1 MIRFGV
7 IGAGRIARVFCDAV
21 NGIKGNLYA
30 IASRD
35 LAKAAEYME
44 TFGFEE
50 AYDSYELMMN
60 DPNVDCVYIA
70 TPHGLHYEHMMLAL
84 SHRKHVICEKPFTLN
99 EKEALE
105 VFELANKNK
114 CFVMEAMWTRFL
126 PTTIEVEKLVKE
138 GIIGDIE
145 KIDVSFG
152 FDVGPRRVGRLF
164 DPLMGGGA
172 LLDLGVYPLT
182 FAHIFLGSPTSFETK
197 ADLSYNS
204 FDLSNESTF
213 YYPKAKA
220 HISSRLD
227 QDLENSGNIYGTK
240 GYIKV
245 DHFWQ
250 TDKAFIFNNEH
261 QLIKEISYPHQ
272 INGFE
277 YEISAAISCM
287 EKKMLECPQ
296 MPHSITLEIM
306 RQMDMLRREWNLQF
320 PKYVFGLQQ

>member
-7 IGAGRIARVFCDAV
+7 IGAGRIARTFCNAV

-35 LAKAAEYME
+35 LTRAAEYME
-44 TFGFEE
+44 TYGFEE
-50 AYDSYELMMN
+50 AYDSYDLMMK
-60 DPNVDCVYIA
+60 DPKVDCVYIA

-84 SHRKHVICEKPFTLN
+84 THHKHIICEKPFTLN

-105 VFELANKNK
+105 VLELAKKNK

-126 PTTIEVEKLVKE
+126 PTIREVQTLVNE

-145 KIDVSFG
+145 KIEVAFG

-172 LLDLGVYPLT
+172 LLDIGVYSLT
-182 FAHIFLGSPTSFETK
+182 FAHLFLGSPLSFETT
-197 ADLSYNS
+197 ANLSYNS
-204 FDLSNESTF
+204 FDLSNESIF
-213 YYPKAKA
+213 YYEKAKA
-220 HISSRLD
+220 YISSRLD
-227 QDLENSGNIYGTK
+227 QELDNTGYLYGSK

-250 TDKAFIFNNEH
+250 TEKAFIYNLEH

-277 YEISAAISCM
+277 YEIKAAIHSM
-287 EKKMLECPQ
+287 ENKQLECPL
-296 MPHSITLEIM
+296 MPHHNTLEIM
-306 RQMDMLRREWNLQF
+306 RQMDLLRKEWNLQF
-320 PKYVFGLQQ
+320 PTEKE

>member
-7 IGAGRIARVFCDAV
+7 IGAGRIARIFCNAV

-35 LAKAAEYME
+35 LSRAAEYME
-44 TFGFEE
+44 TYGFEE
-50 AYDSYELMMN
+50 AYDSYELMMK
-60 DPNVDCVYIA
+60 DPKVDCVYIA
-70 TPHGLHYEHMMLAL
+70 TPHGLHYDHMMLAL
-84 SHRKHVICEKPFTLN
+84 THHKHVICEKPFTLN

-105 VFELANKNK
+105 VLKLAKKNK

-126 PTTIEVEKLVKE
+126 PTILEVQELINQ
-138 GIIGDIE
+138 GIIGEIE
-145 KIDVSFG
+145 KIEVAFG

-172 LLDLGVYPLT
+172 LLDIGVYSLT
-182 FAHIFLGSPTSFETK
+182 FAHIFLGSPLSFETK
-197 ADLSYNS
+197 ASLNYNN
-204 FDLSNESTF
+204 FDLSNESIF
-213 YYPKAKA
+213 YYEKAKA
-220 HISSRLD
+220 YISSRLD
-227 QDLENSGNIYGTK
+227 QELDNTGYIYGTK

-250 TDKAFIFNNEH
+250 TEKAFVYNLEH

-277 YEISAAISCM
+277 YEIKAAIQSM
-287 EKKMLECPQ
+287 ENKQLECPK
-296 MPHSITLEIM
+296 MPHHITLEIM
-306 RQMDMLRREWNLQF
+306 HQMDLLRKEWNLSF
-320 PKYVFGLQQ
+320 PTEKE